1 MNQEN
6 NNNINHNTLSPTFHK
21 SFKINGFS
29 PPFPWQQI
37 ITWLLFIFHAI
48 IFSVITMPLL
58 NRVLSSHR
66 QLMWM
71 FSSFFI
77 ILSLIVIALSLIS
90 TYIDPSD
97 LLLKQELLK
106 REKYIKQNEKFTL
119 QFSKKDLICI
129 ICCCNINNDSKHC
142 KKCNKCIEHFD
153 HHCNWLNNCIGKL
166 NYSYFYLLLLILII
180 NFILN
185 IVICALSLFSKENK
199 HKSKYD
205 SIITAI
211 LGFVYI
217 IGLINIGYLF
227 IIHTWLRIKGITTYE
242 YICLKEQEQ
251 ERNSNS
257 NINNNNNNSSNCN
270 RSDVNNKNKEKQ
282 NKSEN
287 NPLNHQIDVDHN
299 NDNPNLSTI
308 LKKNSTMNDSEK
320 KEPNSNKN
328 NNNNTYNIINHSGNT
343 DRALRDN
350 YMKKQFPNKCKN
362 KMTPSEVIERFE
374 ENNKK
379 TCCTASYSVNN
390 QHIPNLFNDKGQ
402 NCFYRIDDEKIIIEA
417 DNIQE
422 NIFQSI
428 IDQIYSNNQNK
439 QSSGGTTNNNNN
451 RDNEKHDTS
460 NHALEEN

>member
-1 MNQEN
+1 MNQQN

-37 ITWLLFIFHAI
+37 ITWLLFILHAI

-211 LGFVYI
+211 LGLAYI

-257 NINNNNNNSSNCN
+257 NININNNNNNSSNFN

-320 KEPNSNKN
+320 KEQNSNKN
-328 NNNNTYNIINHSGNT
+328 NYNIINHSGNT

-390 QHIPNLFNDKGQ
+390 QHIPNLFSDKGQ
-402 NCFYRIDDEKIIIEA
+402 NCFYRIDAEKIIIEA

-428 IDQIYSNNQNK
+428 IDQIYSNQNK
-439 QSSGGTTNNNNN
+439 QSNNNTNNNNYSNN
-451 RDNEKHDTS
+451 RENDKHDTS

>member
-1 MNQEN
+1 M
-6 NNNINHNTLSPTFHK
+6 
-21 SFKINGFS
+21 
-29 PPFPWQQI
+29 
-37 ITWLLFIFHAI
+37 
-48 IFSVITMPLL
+48 
-58 NRVLSSHR
+58 
-66 QLMWM
+66 
-71 FSSFFI
+71 
-77 ILSLIVIALSLIS
+77 
-90 TYIDPSD
+90 
-97 LLLKQELLK
+97 
-106 REKYIKQNEKFTL
+106 
-119 QFSKKDLICI
+119 
-129 ICCCNINNDSKHC
+129 
-142 KKCNKCIEHFD
+142 
-153 HHCNWLNNCIGKL
+153 
-166 NYSYFYLLLLILII
+166 
-180 NFILN
+180 LN

-211 LGFVYI
+211 LGLAYI

-251 ERNSNS
+251 ERNSNV
-257 NINNNNNNSSNCN
+257 NANNNNNNNSSSNCN
-270 RSDVNNKNKEKQ
+270 RSDVNKNKEKQ

-287 NPLNHQIDVDHN
+287 NPLNQQLDVEHN

-320 KEPNSNKN
+320 KEQNSNKN
-328 NNNNTYNIINHSGNT
+328 NNYNIINHSGNT

-390 QHIPNLFNDKGQ
+390 QHIPNLFSDKGQ

-428 IDQIYSNNQNK
+428 IDQIYSNQNK
-439 QSSGGTTNNNNN
+439 HSSSNNV

-460 NHALEEN
+460 NHALQEN